1 MAATAELIRSL
12 HAAHEA
18 WRPIKRA
25 APNDKA
31 ARSLII
37 FATKATR
44 TRPSAKAG
52 AAQAARI
59 ARKAPQTMVKVSKA
73 TYGASHTFANFTY
86 IARNGKV
93 PMYDQDDIELSDV
106 DEMQTLA
113 DEWIA
118 LNQNPKDLDSRFSSP
133 DARRLILSMP
143 RGTDPEIVLQAA
155 RATARDLFEDNF
167 DYVYALHTDEGKGK
181 SPNPHVHLTV
191 RAKGHDGK
199 KLAFGPS
206 DLLYMR
212 RVFAAELR
220 QRGVDADA
228 TPQIARGARL
238 NNEHSKTYQARM
250 KVEKNN
256 HDEAKPRKTF
266 FRDISRMENGEDR
279 EYISS
284 DIVKIY
290 TDLMQELLKSSD
302 HEYQKIGRE
311 FGKFINY
318 NFNGQ
323 INTVGPQIAVDELPI
338 QPPTIERPVP
348 KGPKL

>member
-1 MAATAELIRSL
+1 MTATAELIRSL

-18 WRPIKRA
+18 WRPIKRE

-37 FATKATR
+37 FATKAMR
-44 TRPSAKAG
+44 TSPSAKAG

-118 LNQNPKDLDSRFSSP
+118 LNQNPKDMDSRFSSP

-167 DYVYALHTDEGKGK
+167 
-181 SPNPHVHLTV
+181 
-191 RAKGHDGK
+191 
-199 KLAFGPS
+199 
-206 DLLYMR
+206 
-212 RVFAAELR
+212 
-220 QRGVDADA
+220 
-228 TPQIARGARL
+228 
-238 NNEHSKTYQARM
+238 
-250 KVEKNN
+250 
-256 HDEAKPRKTF
+256 
-266 FRDISRMENGEDR
+266 
-279 EYISS
+279 
-284 DIVKIY
+284 
-290 TDLMQELLKSSD
+290 
-302 HEYQKIGRE
+302 
-311 FGKFINY
+311 
-318 NFNGQ
+318 
-323 INTVGPQIAVDELPI
+323 
-338 QPPTIERPVP
+338 
-348 KGPKL
+348 